1 MSDFNH
7 EPLYKN
13 PDDTQDSPQGSPQQ
27 PDNSYQQPDNSYQQP
42 NNGYQQPNNGYQ
54 QPDSNSWQYPPQQNT
69 YYNGYNQGAN
79 QTPYYTVPGQGQLPQ
94 KETNPMAVT
103 SMVLGIFSIISCCAS
118 PLAVLLGIGGIVLAI
133 LSKKGKP
140 MSGFAIAGII
150 LSAIG
155 LVISLA
161 FFAYYLFVLSL
172 MKDPRYASFFNE
184 ILEQYQM
191 LQ

>member
-42 NNGYQQPNNGYQ
+42 NNGYQQPNNSYQQPNNGYQ

-103 SMVLGIFSIISCCAS
+103 SMVLGIFPLS
-118 PLAVLLGIGGIVLAI
+118 PAVRPLLLYYWALAVL
-133 LSKKGKP
+133 
-140 MSGFAIAGII
+140 
-150 LSAIG
+150 
-155 LVISLA
+155 SLPS
-161 FFAYYLFVLSL
+161 FPKRGSL
-172 MKDPRYASFFNE
+172 
-184 ILEQYQM
+184 
-191 LQ
+191 